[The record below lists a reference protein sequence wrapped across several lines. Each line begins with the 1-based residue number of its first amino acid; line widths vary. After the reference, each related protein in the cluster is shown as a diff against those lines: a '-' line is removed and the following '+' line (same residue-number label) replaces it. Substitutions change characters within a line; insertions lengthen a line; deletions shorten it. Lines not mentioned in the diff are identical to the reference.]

1 MITTTALSRDQL
13 RELSAELRSERARA
27 ERALGVGPSGGAS
40 GTGSAGSADVATR
53 TIAEERYDL
62 ILEALNR
69 LDDGSYGVCA
79 GCAQPIPYGR
89 LLVMPETKHCL
100 TCGARA

>member
-1 MITTTALSRDQL
+1 MITTTPLSRDQL
-13 RELSAELRSERARA
+13 RELTAELRSERARA
-27 ERALGVGPSGGAS
+27 ERTLGVGPNGAAA
-40 GTGSAGSADVATR
+40 GGSAGSADAATR
-53 TIAEERYDL
+53 TLAEERYDA

-69 LDDGSYGVCA
+69 LDDGSYGTCA
-79 GCAQPIPYGR
+79 GCGQPIPYGR